1 MTPKEKF
8 VANYRRG
15 SIVETALH
23 LVLSV
28 APPVL
33 AAAPLARLWG
43 RLPHLPAWGASCLN
57 PVLMVML
64 FLTLYLL
71 SKRAREDRAVRV
83 MRVLD
88 APGTRL
94 TERAGRYVI
103 QPHGFQLSGA
113 EVRAIRAAHGDG
125 RSLVHIPF
133 VPRFDG
139 WRLPSVLT
147 LCGLLFV
154 TWTVWY
160 FRAYL
165 PVLGEYGGR
174 LMKAI
179 RAHL

>member
-23 LVLSV
+23 LLLSV

-43 RLPHLPAWGASCLN
+43 RIPHLPTWGVGCLN
-57 PVLMVML
+57 PVLIVAL
-64 FLTLYLL
+64 LLTFRLL
-71 SKRAREDRAVRV
+71 SQRAREDRAVRV

-113 EVRAIRAAHGDG
+113 EVRALRAAHGDG
-125 RSLVHIPF
+125 RSLIHIPF

-154 TWTVWY
+154 AWTVWY

-165 PVLGEYGGR
+165 PVLGEYGGH

-179 RAHL
+179 RAHI